1 MKISELVE
9 KLDLTVFTNTGNLE
23 QEISGGYVSDLLSN
37 VMSQTKQDQV
47 WVTIQAHQNIIAVA
61 SLINLSAV
69 MLAGSVIPD
78 QKTVD
83 KANEENIVILG
94 TKLSAFEVVGRM
106 YKLGILGD

>member
-1 MKISELVE
+1 MKISELIE

-23 QEISGGYVSDLLSN
+23 KEISGGYVSDLLSN

-69 MLAGSVIPD
+69 ILAGNVIPD
-78 QKTVD
+78 QKTIA
-83 KANEENIVILG
+83 KANEEDIVILG
-94 TKLSAFEVVGRM
+94 TKSPAFEVIGLM
-106 YKLGILGD
+106 YKLGISGD